1 MEIRKTIRTFITEN
15 FLASNNFQNLEDT
28 TSFLEN
34 NIVDSTGVLE
44 IIQFIEETYGISI
57 ADEELVP
64 ENLDSIENL
73 TSFVMRK
80 LGEQNEQSKCAP

>member
-15 FLASNNFQNLEDT
+15 FLASSNFQNLEDT

-44 IIQFIEETYGISI
+44 IIQFIEDTYGISI

>member
-1 MEIRKTIRTFITEN
+1 MDIRSSIRRFVTEN
-15 FLASNNFQNLEDT
+15 FLASSHAKGLEDS

-44 IIQFIEETYGISI
+44 IIQFIEETYGISV

-64 ENLDSIENL
+64 ENLDSIDNL
-73 TSFVMRK
+73 TSFVARK
-80 LGEQNEQSKCAP
+80 LGEQSEQAKWAP